1 MEKLN
6 SDWLTDGL
14 IDFEYKKYTLL
25 AYFQEVRKS
34 FNKVELYPVLNELI
48 QHYDNLNKL
57 KEGKDSI
64 ESRFPK
70 EVNGLDMTK
79 LKIFYKQMLHDDEI
93 MKELEDIVEYALPMF
108 KGTLEEGKEIYEF
121 VETQCEVTPIGLLP
135 LYTDEGY
142 FFLGNATGELTV
154 HRYQMMKFES
164 PAQTY
169 RGINTTLIDRINK
182 GIGETFENLKLNLIR
197 KFADLPN
204 PATYLIQSKM
214 MFPYQPTLVPIAK
227 RLLIKHISTT

>member
-34 FNKVELYPVLNELI
+34 FNKVELYPILNELI
-48 QHYDNLNKL
+48 QHYDNLNQL
-57 KEGKDSI
+57 KEGKSSI

-70 EVNGLDMTK
+70 QINGLDVTK
-79 LKIFYKQMLHDDEI
+79 LKILYKQMLHDDEI
-93 MKELEDIVEYALPMF
+93 MKELEEIVEYALPMF
-108 KGTLEEGKEIYEF
+108 KDTLKEGKEIYEF

-164 PAQTY
+164 PVQNY
-169 RGINTTLIDRINK
+169 RGINTTLIDKINK
-182 GIGETFENLKLNLIR
+182 GIGETFESLKLSLIR
-197 KFADLPN
+197 RFADLPN

-214 MFPYQPTLVPIAK
+214 FFPYQPTLVPIAK

>member
-34 FNKVELYPVLNELI
+34 FNKVELYPVLSELI
-48 QHYDNLNKL
+48 QHYNNLNKL
-57 KEGKDSI
+57 KEEKDFI

-70 EVNGLDMTK
+70 QANGLDVSK
-79 LKIFYKQMLHDDEI
+79 LKILYKQMLHDDEI
-93 MKELEDIVEYALPMF
+93 MKELEGIVEFALPMF
-108 KGTLEEGKEIYEF
+108 KGTVEEGKEIYEF

-142 FFLGNATGELTV
+142 FFLGNTTSEVTV

-164 PAQTY
+164 PDQKY
-169 RGINTTLIDRINK
+169 RGIHTTLIDKINK
-182 GIGETFENLKLNLIR
+182 GIGETFENLKLSLVKR
-197 KFADLPN
+197 FVDLPN

-214 MFPYQPTLVPIAK
+214 LFPYKPTLVPIAK